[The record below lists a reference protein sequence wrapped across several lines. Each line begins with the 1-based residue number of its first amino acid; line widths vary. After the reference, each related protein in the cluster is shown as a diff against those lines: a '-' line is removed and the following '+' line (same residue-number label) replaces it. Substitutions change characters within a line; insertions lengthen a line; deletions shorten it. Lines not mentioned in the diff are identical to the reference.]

1 MTSAQPGQARYA
13 LVKTDRRNWEIHD
26 LTLRAPA
33 SQPVAELLMS
43 EDDRVEVVWITP
55 IPLPIQYAT
64 AQDVL
69 ADLILWERRGRGS
82 TKPIPIPHRPPPHG

>member
-33 SQPVAELLMS
+33 SQPVAELLMT

-55 IPLPIQYAT
+55 IPLPIRYAT
-64 AQDVL
+64 VPEKASVFDFQRKR
-69 ADLILWERRGRGS
+69 AKPRERPRS
-82 TKPIPIPHRPPPHG
+82 I